1 MSPTHTTGWRPAVGV
16 VVEVDHNVFGE
27 GVVVDGAFV
36 AVSALFA
43 AACAFGLAVAGP
55 ASARAMSS
63 QMTTNADGSDLASSA
78 NSAGA
83 TVCSGPGA
91 LALAGDVYLAGLAT
105 SAA

>member
-1 MSPTHTTGWRPAVGV
+1 
-16 VVEVDHNVFGE
+16 
-27 GVVVDGAFV
+27 VVDDAFV

-43 AACAFGLAVAGP
+43 AAYAFELAVAGQ